1 MTPVGI
7 RQFHQTSW
15 LTPGP
20 KPFHDTKLFDSSLGS
35 STPCIVK
42 NYVIFNTEPP
52 ETTICWYRF
61 LLSESRGSRSY
72 RHPWYIKLKCFIRI
86 WGKLSTQNNYLQ
98 KLQPTPLIFHFY
110 CLFIYL
116 SCSPCIKFKSVIPFF
131 WSCTL
136 SPFKNIFI
144 FKVYLHHIRY
154 NIAVRNHLCCIECI
168 NGAQHLGENTNNFK
182 NSFSNKCCHR
192 SVSIWSKNS
201 GDRDLKTCLISVI
214 FEQNLEQL
222 ESNICT
228 DDNETMK
235 LPASARS
242 HRKFQKIG
250 VTTLPHLS
258 TYIMQRSRSSG
269 VFFCLA
275 V

>member
-15 LTPGP
+15 LTSGP

-42 NYVIFNTEPP
+42 NYVIFNTEPA

-131 WSCTL
+131 GLVPFPPSRISLFFKFIYIILDITL
-136 SPFKNIFI
+136 QFETIF
-144 FKVYLHHIRY
+144 
-154 NIAVRNHLCCIECI
+154 A
-168 NGAQHLGENTNNFK
+168 AQN
-182 NSFSNKCCHR
+182 
-192 SVSIWSKNS
+192 VSIEQSIQE
-201 GDRDLKTCLISVI
+201 KTLTISRI
-214 FEQNLEQL
+214 
-222 ESNICT
+222 
-228 DDNETMK
+228 
-235 LPASARS
+235 P
-242 HRKFQKIG
+242 FQTNVVAG
-250 VTTLPHLS
+250 
-258 TYIMQRSRSSG
+258 Q
-269 VFFCLA
+269 
-275 V
+275 